1 MSDTLDFGIQ
11 ADKNVVVR
19 GEESERII
27 EIRVKAP
34 MKERDNNRPEMNLA
48 LVIDRSGSMNGTKLA
63 YACKAATYVVD
74 MLESTDRLAL
84 VVFDNEV
91 DSLFPSV
98 RMNDENRAD
107 MREAIRRVE
116 SRGSTN
122 LSGGWLAG
130 CHAVAETLMERGL
143 NRTLLLTDG
152 RANMGIVD
160 PVEISTH
167 ADELNER
174 GVSTTTLGVGL
185 DYDHFLLERMA
196 ERGGGNYY
204 FIEDPSSIPDIFE
217 KELHELAHITARSTE
232 ILVSLPKNCD
242 ATVLGGWSTRSDLN
256 GLRINIGNLASGL
269 EKRIYLKARF
279 GVSTNNEPLGLSVR
293 VFARNESDEVLEG
306 GGTLT
311 FDAVSISDEKGISPD
326 EQLMSRFAEVDMAE
340 AANEALKM
348 EYQGNRKEAGAYLLN
363 RTRLNSNYLKK
374 EEIQEY
380 GDLSNRMG
388 SGLDERDR
396 KKSNYAAN
404 IRRKVREQ

>member
-11 ADKNVVVR
+11 ADKNVVAL
-19 GEESERII
+19 GKESERII

-34 MKERDNNRPEMNLA
+34 LKDKDNNRPELNLA

-91 DSLFPSV
+91 ESLFPSV

-130 CHAVAETLMERGL
+130 CHAVADTLMDRGL
-143 NRTLLLTDG
+143 NRSLLLTDG

-174 GVSTTTLGVGL
+174 GISTTTLGVGL

-232 ILVSLPKNCD
+232 IVVSLPNNYD
-242 ATVLGGWSTRSDLN
+242 ATVLGGWSTHSDKKGFHIRL
-256 GLRINIGNLASGL
+256 GGLASGM
-269 EKRIYLKARF
+269 EKRIYLRAHF
-279 GVSTNNEPLGLSVR
+279 STSSQDGLAEISAR
-293 VFARNESDEVLEG
+293 VFARNENDELLEG
-306 GGTLT
+306 KGTLA
-311 FDAVSISDEKGISPD
+311 FDAVSISEEEGILPD
-326 EQLMSRFAEVDMAE
+326 QQLMSRFAEVDMAE

-348 EYQGNRKEAGAYLLN
+348 EFQGNRKEADAFLRN
-363 RTRLNSNYLKK
+363 RTQLNSPYLKK
-374 EEIQEY
+374 EVIHEY

-388 SGLDERDR
+388 RGLDERDR
-396 KKSNYAAN
+396 KNSNYAAN
-404 IRRKVREQ
+404 NRRKIREE